1 MLIKTL
7 ALYSA
12 INIAGITS
20 SLAVHQVIPSAGT
33 AARSQSGSAGGT
45 PILT

>member
-7 ALYSA
+7 ALYSLVY
-12 INIAGITS
+12 ITGITS
-20 SLAVHQVIPSAGT
+20 SMAVHQVIPLAGT
-33 AARSQSGSAGGT
+33 VAGFQSGTGGGT